1 MQQDVPMT
9 APASAP
15 SPTPPSDRSA
25 NLRRIGFFMAL
36 IVGAVAAG
44 AILRSVG
51 GGATYKTPLLAI
63 WVHLATVV
71 PAVPLGAWLLW
82 RKRKG
87 DIAHRVGG
95 RIWALIM
102 VATAVDSFWICTI
115 TGGIGPIHLFS
126 VLVLVQVPRAIWFA
140 RSGQIDRHL
149 KAMRGTYF
157 GLIAAGV
164 IAMAPERML
173 WTLLFG

>member
-1 MQQDVPMT
+1 MIAPT
-9 APASAP
+9 PSPSISPSLAPASGRPAY
-15 SPTPPSDRSA
+15 
-25 NLRRIGFFMAL
+25 LRRIGLFMML
-36 IVGAVAAG
+36 IVGALVAG
-44 AILRSVG
+44 AILRSTG
-51 GGATYKTPLLAI
+51 GPVTYRTPPLAI
-63 WVHLATVV
+63 WLHLATVV

-87 DIAHRVGG
+87 DFAHRLGG
-95 RIWALIM
+95 RVWALMM
-102 VATAVDSFWICTI
+102 VVTAIDSFWVRTM

-164 IAMAPERML
+164 VAMAPGRML

>member
-1 MQQDVPMT
+1 MT
-9 APASAP
+9 ATTP
-15 SPTPPSDRSA
+15 SPTPDPGRSA
-25 NLRRIGFFMAL
+25 NLRRIGFFMVL
-36 IVGAVAAG
+36 IVGALVAG
-44 AILRSVG
+44 AILRSTG
-51 GGATYKTPLLAI
+51 GTATYRTPPLAI
-63 WVHLATVV
+63 WFHLSTVV

-82 RKRKG
+82 RKKKG

-95 RIWALIM
+95 RVWALMM
-102 VATAVDSFWICTI
+102 VATAIDSFWIRTI

-126 VLVLVQVPRAIWFA
+126 VLVMVQVPRAVWFA

-149 KAMRGTYF
+149 KVMRGTYF

-164 IAMAPERML
+164 IAMAPGRMI

>member
-1 MQQDVPMT
+1 MT
-9 APASAP
+9 ASAP
-15 SPTPPSDRSA
+15 SPAPGAGRSA
-25 NLRRIGFFMAL
+25 PLRRIGLFIIL
-36 IVGAVAAG
+36 IVGALVAG
-44 AILRSVG
+44 AILRSTG
-51 GGATYKTPLLAI
+51 GGSTYETPPLAI

-87 DIAHRVGG
+87 DMAHRIGG
-95 RIWALIM
+95 RVWALMM
-102 VATAVDSFWICTI
+102 VATAIDSFWIRTI

-126 VLVLVQVPRAIWFA
+126 VLVMVQVPRAIWFA

-149 KAMRGTYF
+149 KTMRGTYF

-164 IAMAPERML
+164 LAMAPGRTL
-173 WTLLFG
+173 WALLFG

>member
-1 MQQDVPMT
+1 MT
-9 APASAP
+9 ASAP
-15 SPTPPSDRSA
+15 SPTPGTGRSA
-25 NLRRIGFFMAL
+25 NLRRIGFFMVLILGAL
-36 IVGAVAAG
+36 VAG
-44 AILRSVG
+44 AILRSTG
-51 GGATYKTPLLAI
+51 GGATYETPPLAI

-87 DIAHRVGG
+87 DLAHRIGG
-95 RIWALIM
+95 RVWALMM
-102 VATAVDSFWICTI
+102 VATAIDSFWIRTI

-126 VLVLVQVPRAIWFA
+126 VLVMVQVPRAIWFA

-164 IAMAPERML
+164 IAMAPGRML

>member
-1 MQQDVPMT
+1 MT
-9 APASAP
+9 ASAP
-15 SPTPPSDRSA
+15 SPTPGTGRSA
-25 NLRRIGFFMAL
+25 NLRRIGFFMVLILGAL
-36 IVGAVAAG
+36 VAG
-44 AILRSVG
+44 AILRSTG
-51 GGATYKTPLLAI
+51 GGARYETPPLAI

-87 DIAHRVGG
+87 DLAHRVGG
-95 RIWALIM
+95 RLWALMM
-102 VATAVDSFWICTI
+102 VATAIDSFWIRTI

-126 VLVLVQVPRAIWFA
+126 VLVMVQVPRAVWFA

-164 IAMAPERML
+164 IAMAPGRML